1 MFGLPKLPDGHNRD
15 ERQSENLDQPDQG
28 FNSFFLQSVG
38 TIIAITS
45 HILKVGTW
53 SSAIVKFMLDISV
66 VASANVNKGSN
77 HQHDQDKRA
86 NILDGDAKVPP
97 GCRLQLDTHLFHT
110 SQKLVDAVN
119 PTNQNELKA
128 SYEDGIVGND

>member
-1 MFGLPKLPDGHNRD
+1 MPKLPDGHNRD

-45 HILKVGTW
+45 HIVCTW
-53 SSAIVKFMLDISV
+53 SIVFVKFMLDISV

-77 HQHDQDKRA
+77 HYHGQGKRA
-86 NILDGDAKVPP
+86 NILDGDAKVPL
-97 GCRLQLDTHLFHT
+97 GCRLQLNTHLFHA
-110 SQKLVDAVN
+110 SQKLVDAIY

-128 SYEDGIVGND
+128 SNENGVVGND